1 MLSALYVKFKV
12 CNSAAWTN
20 NGFPML
26 RPLADAPRVAVAAAA
41 VAAAPAAVPAPAAP
55 EAPAAEAAEA
65 PAEEEEA
72 DGPID
77 EELLRSTREMRG
89 WRVSYCKL
97 DGDEQKTLD
106 QDACKGLSDHGEDGL
121 GPDSSASIRRCVG
134 RATREVEDKDRAEGE
149 DLHSA
154 HEGEDGVSLERT

>member
-12 CNSAAWTN
+12 CNSAAWAN

-41 VAAAPAAVPAPAAP
+41 VAAAPAAVPAPAAPAAP

-89 WRVSYCKL
+89 WRVSCCKL
-97 DGDEQKTLD
+97 DGDEQTTT
-106 QDACKGLSDHGEDGL
+106 A
-121 GPDSSASIRRCVG
+121 
-134 RATREVEDKDRAEGE
+134 
-149 DLHSA
+149 
-154 HEGEDGVSLERT
+154 